1 MSGSIELKEYLT
13 FLSSLQHRFCSYKL
27 LLTTEQKNHSNIKNV
42 VTIWLKKQESLLEDD
57 KFLVLVK
64 LLNKAHPNV
73 ILQFLWENIIRQDN
87 KIYLLTMTAFYCV
100 PPATLP
106 EMSIFQTVGD

>member
-1 MSGSIELKEYLT
+1 M
-13 FLSSLQHRFCSYKL
+13 
-27 LLTTEQKNHSNIKNV
+27 
-42 VTIWLKKQESLLEDD
+42 VTIWHKKQESLLEDD

-73 ILQFLWENIIRQDN
+73 ILRFLWENIIRQVN
-87 KIYLLTMTAFYCV
+87 KIYLLTMTAFYSV

-106 EMSIFQTVGD
+106 PFGNVKKLEMSIFQMVGD

>member
-1 MSGSIELKEYLT
+1 M
-13 FLSSLQHRFCSYKL
+13 
-27 LLTTEQKNHSNIKNV
+27 
-42 VTIWLKKQESLLEDD
+42 VTIWHKKQESLLEDD

-73 ILQFLWENIIRQDN
+73 ILRFLWENIIRQVN

-106 EMSIFQTVGD
+106 PFGNVKKLKISIIQTVED